1 MNLVVVSPHLDD
13 AVYSIGATISYLV
26 RRRVD
31 VTVVTVLAGDPSVH
45 GPPSSWDLSCGFESA
60 QEACRVRRAEDAEAV
75 AVLGAQ
81 ARWLP
86 FPDDGYATPASR
98 DVAAVAAALRSA
110 VQGFEAVA
118 VPAWPLEHPDHRWVS
133 EIATSSVGDGVAI
146 VGYAEQPYSSLA
158 QARTFRPDK
167 SNSGSR
173 RRADPAPK
181 WSVPPTTRADY
192 RARAAAAARYRSQ
205 KRANRRLLWLAK
217 AVRLIRPREQLTLVR
232 GGCSEVGELLG
243 GLRSGGASR

>member
-26 RRRVD
+26 RKRVD
-31 VTVVTVLAGDPSVH
+31 VTVVTVLAGDPSVN
-45 GPPSSWDLSCGFESA
+45 GPPSSWDLSCGFRSA
-60 QEACRVRRAEDAEAV
+60 QEACHVRRAEDAEAV
-75 AVLGAQ
+75 ALLGAQ

-98 DVAAVAAALRSA
+98 DVSAVTAALRSA
-110 VQGFEAVA
+110 IQGFEAVA

-133 EIATSSVGDGVAI
+133 EVATSSIGDGVVI

-158 QARTFRPDK
+158 QARAFRPDK
-167 SNSGSR
+167 NHSGSPR
-173 RRADPAPK
+173 PAGPAPQ
-181 WSVPPTTRADY
+181 WSVPPTERVDY
-192 RARAAAAARYRSQ
+192 RARAAAARRYRSQ
-205 KRANRRLLWLAK
+205 EHANRRLLWLARGI
-217 AVRLIRPREQLTLVR
+217 RLIRPREQLTLVR

-243 GLRSGGASR
+243 GFHAGGASC